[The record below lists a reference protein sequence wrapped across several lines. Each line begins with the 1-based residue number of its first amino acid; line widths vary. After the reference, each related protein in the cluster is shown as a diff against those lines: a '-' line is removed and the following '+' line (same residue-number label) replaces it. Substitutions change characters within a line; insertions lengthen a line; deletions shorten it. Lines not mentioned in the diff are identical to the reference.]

1 MCSKRVA
8 PRPGRRA
15 QARVRRH
22 VAVVG
27 EVVAEHEQLGPRVVG
42 RDGAAVVAVSVVVAV
57 PPG

>member
-42 RDGAAVVAVSVVVAV
+42 RDGAAVVAV

>member
-1 MCSKRVA
+1 MCSKRV
-8 PRPGRRA
+8 